1 MDQYEHITLYPHPAG
16 FWWYGRYGMH
26 RWDMPIAPVT
36 VDLTRFSH
44 VTVCSPIWVFHLA
57 APVRTFCR
65 AAAGKIRE
73 ADYLL
78 VHHQKSDYADAAR
91 EMDEL
96 LGLQD
101 SPAVSICCR
110 EGRCLRR
117 QTLS

>member
-1 MDQYEHITLYPHPAG
+1 
-16 FWWYGRYGMH
+16 MH

-101 SPAVSICCR
+101 SPAVSIWCR
-110 EGRCLRR
+110 EGRGLREKTR
-117 QTLS
+117 S